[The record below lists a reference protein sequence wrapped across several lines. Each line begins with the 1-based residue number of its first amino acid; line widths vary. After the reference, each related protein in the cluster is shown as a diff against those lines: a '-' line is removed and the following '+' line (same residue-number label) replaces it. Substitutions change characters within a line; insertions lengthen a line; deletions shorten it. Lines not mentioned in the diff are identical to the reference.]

1 MKTLLLLLFLSTSF
15 LIADDDLI
23 AYWSFD
29 DETANDHSGHGYNG
43 TIMFHPK
50 FVPGVKGKA
59 IWFQGRGYYAPVN
72 DIREE
77 NMGDHVLLPY
87 IDFQSMNEFTVS
99 MWVREEG
106 MSSPGGEGYI
116 WFGHVQ
122 QKWFGILNHVFYGQD
137 NRFVHFT
144 VGSYDTDNC
153 ISVKSDTSYMN
164 KWVYYAM
171 VYKNGILKAYI
182 DGKFISQKNIN
193 IFFNH
198 SFAALARHWWKY
210 SCQERTSARF
220 TGAMDEVKIFR
231 KALTDEEI
239 KDDYGAID
247 IKFSIPDTIVSIGEN
262 ICLPLTVS
270 TLNNDIS
277 IDSINYSL
285 TVSYEKSI
293 LWPSDNNWGTINE
306 NDREIKLNGVVYN
319 INNTPKKIHSLCG
332 IVLLGNQKTTSV
344 LISDIEVKNPNVFV
358 TKKDGSITT
367 NGVCQQNIARIQKT
381 DVPNVNIFQKKDKIE
396 LNIDVKNN
404 TFLYYSLYNIR
415 GEQIIH
421 NIYYSVSTGKNIFLL
436 STSDLPLGV
445 YFITLNINN
454 LYFSKAINILH

>member
-1 MKTLLLLLFLSTSF
+1 
-15 LIADDDLI
+15 
-23 AYWSFD
+23 
-29 DETANDHSGHGYNG
+29 
-43 TIMFHPK
+43 
-50 FVPGVKGKA
+50 
-59 IWFQGRGYYAPVN
+59 
-72 DIREE
+72 
-77 NMGDHVLLPY
+77 
-87 IDFQSMNEFTVS
+87 
-99 MWVREEG
+99 
-106 MSSPGGEGYI
+106 
-116 WFGHVQ
+116 
-122 QKWFGILNHVFYGQD
+122 
-137 NRFVHFT
+137 
-144 VGSYDTDNC
+144 
-153 ISVKSDTSYMN
+153 
-164 KWVYYAM
+164 
-171 VYKNGILKAYI
+171 
-182 DGKFISQKNIN
+182 
-193 IFFNH
+193 
-198 SFAALARHWWKY
+198 
-210 SCQERTSARF
+210 
-220 TGAMDEVKIFR
+220 MDEVKIFR

-332 IVLLGNQKTTSV
+332 IVLLGNQKTTPV